1 MAASPE
7 DDPAGSQTVNGP
19 LGQGPFMAGSE
30 YNTTT
35 RVFKTVCWQWPYRR
49 WDRYDRFIWELA

>member
-1 MAASPE
+1 
-7 DDPAGSQTVNGP
+7 
-19 LGQGPFMAGSE
+19 MAGSE